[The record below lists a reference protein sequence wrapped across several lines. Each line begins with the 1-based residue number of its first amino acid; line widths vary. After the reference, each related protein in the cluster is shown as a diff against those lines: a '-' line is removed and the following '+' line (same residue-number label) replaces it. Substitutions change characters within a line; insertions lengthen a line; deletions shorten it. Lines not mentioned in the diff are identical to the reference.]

1 MCGVNERSWLGA
13 LVTATLFPAIYA
25 GVMERELPPWVNSL
39 LRRIVLA
46 VLLTA
51 GGLWAAWQL
60 RSLLLALL
68 IALFLS
74 FAFEPAVASLARR
87 GWRRTRATGFVL
99 LVSLLVII
107 GVGFIVLPPF
117 VHQVA
122 TLLERATSLLD
133 EYGTEFEVL
142 GYRLSLDT
150 LTDSVGS
157 VSDLIGKYAST
168 VAEQLAGVIG
178 AIGSLVIRV
187 FTVLLFTFFL
197 LADGPRLR
205 RRVFAAFP
213 PNRQRE
219 VARMWEI
226 SIEKT
231 GGYVA
236 SRLQLAVISAV
247 VHSILFAIIGLP
259 SPVAYGVWVGVI
271 SQFIPAIGGY
281 LAAVLPLLA
290 ALAVDPALS
299 LWALGVLL
307 GYQQL
312 ENYWLAPK
320 ITAQRMSLHPAIGFG
335 AAIAGIL
342 LMGALGAF
350 LALPVAAIGQALV
363 SSYLA
368 QHPVES
374 TIAGDADGDG
384 RPDPVPV
391 VEAE

>member
-1 MCGVNERSWLGA
+1 
-13 LVTATLFPAIYA
+13 
-25 GVMERELPPWVNSL
+25 MERDLPPWINAL

-68 IALFLS
+68 VALFLS
-74 FAFEPAVASLARR
+74 FAFEPAVASLAKR
-87 GWRRTRATGFVL
+87 GWPRARATGLVL
-99 LVSLLVII
+99 LVALLVIV
-107 GVGFIVLPPF
+107 GVGLIVLPPF
-117 VHQVA
+117 VSQVA
-122 TLLERATSLLD
+122 TLLDRATDLLD
-133 EYGTEFEVL
+133 EYGTEFQVF
-142 GYRLSLDT
+142 GYTLSLDT
-150 LTDSVGS
+150 VTDSAGS
-157 VSDLIGKYAST
+157 VSDLIGRYAST
-168 VAEQLAGVIG
+168 VAERLAGVVG
-178 AIGSLVIRV
+178 AIGSLLIQAV
-187 FTVLLFTFFL
+187 TVLLFTFFL

-205 RRVFAAFP
+205 RRLFAAFSP
-213 PNRQRE
+213 DRQRE

-247 VHSILFAIIGLP
+247 VHSALFAVIGLP

-271 SQFIPAIGGY
+271 SQFIPAVGGY
-281 LAAVLPLLA
+281 LAAILPLLA
-290 ALAVDPALS
+290 ALAVEPRLS
-299 LWALGVLL
+299 LWALIILL
-307 GYQQL
+307 GYQQV
-312 ENYWLAPK
+312 ENYWLGPR

-335 AAIAGIL
+335 AAVAGIL

-363 SSYLA
+363 STYLA

-374 TIAGDADGDG
+374 TIAGDEDGDG
-384 RPDPVPV
+384 V
-391 VEAE
+391 VDALQDAEDE